1 MLTHMLRAAVGNSGP
16 LPPSGSIVWTA
27 AGLYLQ
33 PRLQGFGFGS
43 NAGAWFGGGNSAIN
57 GAAVAGGSGASYNG
71 TVWAS
76 ANPYPLAYARGASAG
91 TFTAGITMTG
101 TATGTAGGNSYT
113 FNGTSFTAI
122 TAATAKNDASGSGTQ
137 TAALVFGGQASTTG
151 QRWNG
156 SAWSAMGALS
166 VVRQYAGGGIGTE
179 TDTLV
184 VGGQSPTV
192 LSSTEKY
199 NGTTWAASTAFPTAI
214 YATQPNGFSTTAG
227 GVAIGYQGGNNNNN
241 NTYTFN
247 GTAWTLASYAI
258 QNGSFG
264 SGFGSNTT
272 GMIAGGTGSAGTNP
286 VPLATQKMTYSS
298 LLTGGVYS
306 GVQTPLTPRRGAQGI
321 GSPAAMIFACG
332 ANGTSS
338 TGTYLTTTEKFD
350 GTTWTVGPSMASAV
364 AYGASCGT
372 YSAGGSFG
380 GFATGS
386 GSVSG
391 LFQSFNGTAFSTGG
405 AFATPLQYTSG
416 FGTTTAAAVVAGQ
429 NNAGTNL
436 ANTFKYNGST
446 WSASTALPVV
456 RYLLMGSGASSS
468 DGIVGGGY
476 DNSSA
481 TTARTYTFNGTA
493 WTEVGTLVENRV
505 GGVFLGNTT
514 INSVCSHGLNA
525 SNNPS
530 NANRFNGSTW
540 TTLGLGMAYRTRQV
554 TGTTTSSSSG
564 LVTNGWNLNIYWW
577 ASELFT
583 G

>member
-1 MLTHMLRAAVGNSGP
+1 MLTHMLRAAAGNSAA
-16 LPPSGSIVWTA
+16 PSGSIVWTA
-27 AGLYLQ
+27 AGNYPQ
-33 PRLQGFGFGS
+33 SRLQGFGFGS
-43 NAGAWFGGGNSAIN
+43 NAAAWFGAGNASVN

-71 TVWAS
+71 TVWAV
-76 ANPYPLAYARGASAG
+76 ANPYSLAYARGASAG
-91 TFTAGITMTG
+91 TFTAGITMCG
-101 TATGTAGGNSYT
+101 TSTGTAGGNSYT

-122 TAATAKNDASGSGTQ
+122 TAATAKLDPSGSGTQ
-137 TAALVFGGQASTTG
+137 TAALVFGGSASTTG
-151 QRWNG
+151 QKWNG
-156 SAWSAMGALS
+156 TSWSAMGNLS

-199 NGTTWAASTAFPTAI
+199 NGTTWSASTSFVTTI
-214 YATQPNGFSTTAG
+214 YATQPNGTSTTAG

-286 VPLATQKMTYSS
+286 VPLGTQKMTYSS

-306 GVQTPLTPRRGAQGI
+306 GAQTPLTPRRGAQGI
-321 GSPAAMIFACG
+321 GSPAAMVFACG
-332 ANGTSS
+332 ANGVSG
-338 TGTYLTTTEKFD
+338 TGTYLTTTEKYD
-350 GTTWTVGPSMASAV
+350 GTTWTVGPNMSTAT

-380 GFATGS
+380 GFATGA

-391 LFQSFNGTAFSTGG
+391 LFQLFNGTTFSGGG
-405 AFATPLQYTSG
+405 AFATPLQYTCG
-416 FGTTTAAAVVAGQ
+416 FGTTTAAAVVAGR
-429 NNAGTNL
+429 NNAGTTVAL
-436 ANTFKYNGST
+436 TFKYNGT
-446 WSASTALPVV
+446 AWSSSTALSVT
-456 RYLLMGSGASSS
+456 RYLLMGSGASSN

-476 DNSSA
+476 DSSSVA
-481 TTARTYTFNGTA
+481 QARTYTFNGTA

-505 GGVFLGNTT
+505 GGVFLGDTT

-525 SNNPS
+525 SNTPS
-530 NANRFNGSTW
+530 NAYKFGGSTW
-540 TTLGLGMAYRTRQV
+540 SSLGVAMSYRLYQV

-564 LVTNGWNLNIYWW
+564 LVTNGWNGNIYWW
-577 ASELFT
+577 ASEKFT